1 MSHYT
6 TWEKNMQAPQNAGAA
21 GELSVFLDDRSATG
35 RVRPWREK
43 KIANEL
49 LAIAYDSVNPDKAA
63 RLRGCGSYLSFAVQ
77 PDGEKRLVGM
87 GSCRVRLCPLCAWRR
102 SLKVYANTM
111 AILDYMDK
119 HGEYAYIF
127 LTLTMKNCAS
137 SDLSNALDSILSA
150 WGRLRKREEFSQA
163 VKGWYRGLEVTH
175 NKNPLSQDYDT
186 YHPHLH
192 CLIAVNPSYFTGRTY
207 LSQARWTQLWKD
219 VLRVDYTPIVDVR
232 RVKGNRAADVAEAA
246 KYAAKEA
253 DYIIPDD
260 WDLTLE
266 TVETLDAAFDHRR
279 FVAYGLAMLEAKRA
293 LALDDEETG
302 DLVNIDG
309 EPEISADSR
318 VVTYYW
324 YTGYRQYCIGDMM

>member
-87 GSCRVRLCPLCAWRR
+87 ESCRVRLCPLCAWRR

-163 VKGWYRGLEVTH
+163 VKGWYRGLLRITKTLLVKIMIH
-175 NKNPLSQDYDT
+175 IIRIY
-186 YHPHLH
+186 
-192 CLIAVNPSYFTGRTY
+192 IA
-207 LSQARWTQLWKD
+207 
-219 VLRVDYTPIVDVR
+219 
-232 RVKGNRAADVAEAA
+232 
-246 KYAAKEA
+246 
-253 DYIIPDD
+253 
-260 WDLTLE
+260 
-266 TVETLDAAFDHRR
+266 
-279 FVAYGLAMLEAKRA
+279 
-293 LALDDEETG
+293 
-302 DLVNIDG
+302 
-309 EPEISADSR
+309 
-318 VVTYYW
+318 
-324 YTGYRQYCIGDMM
+324 